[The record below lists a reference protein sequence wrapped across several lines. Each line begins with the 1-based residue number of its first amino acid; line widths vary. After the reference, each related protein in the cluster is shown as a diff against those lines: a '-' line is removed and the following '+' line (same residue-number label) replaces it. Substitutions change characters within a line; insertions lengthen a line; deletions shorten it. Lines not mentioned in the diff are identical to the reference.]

1 MENPVRKNTNRDKDM
16 SCPSKSNVELSNGAS
31 EINKHPLDKLIRQD
45 RMPHIW
51 CPGCGLGTIFS
62 CLLNAIIKSGIDLD
76 KIAIVSG
83 IGCTGRIAGYVKFD
97 GFHTT
102 HGRAIPFATGLKLA
116 RPDLKVIVVS
126 GEGDLF
132 SIGGNHFIHAGR
144 RNVDL
149 TVLCVNNS
157 NYGMTG
163 GQCSATTP
171 VKAITATTPFG
182 NFEAPFSLPHIAAA
196 VGAVYVAR
204 WTAFHIQKV
213 QASIVRAIQ
222 KKGFSFVEI
231 MSPCPTY
238 YARMNKLGNGL
249 DMMKFYKENTV
260 IQQEVQLKDISIT
273 RGGKIVIG
281 DFVDK
286 DRPTFN
292 DMVDE
297 MACRF
302 TGATMHKEE
311 KHKLEHE

>member
-1 MENPVRKNTNRDKDM
+1 MN
-16 SCPSKSNVELSNGAS
+16 CPLKSNTELSNGAS
-31 EINKHPLDKLIRQD
+31 EINKHPLDKFIRQD

-51 CPGCGLGTIFS
+51 CPGCGLGTVFNG
-62 CLLNAIIKSGIDLD
+62 LLNAIIKSSASGETSPAGGGIDLD

-149 TVLCVNNS
+149 TVICVNNS

-204 WTAFHIQKV
+204 WTAFHVQKM
-213 QASIVRAIQ
+213 QASMVRAIR

-238 YARMNKLGNGL
+238 YARMNKLGSGL

-260 IQQEVQLKDISIT
+260 IQKEVQLKDISIV

-281 DFVDK
+281 DFVDS

-292 DMVDE
+292 DLVDE
-297 MACRF
+297 LTCRF

-311 KHKLEHE
+311 KQKLTHE

>member
-1 MENPVRKNTNRDKDM
+1 M
-16 SCPSKSNVELSNGAS
+16 SCPLKSNVELSNGVN

-51 CPGCGLGTIFS
+51 CPGCGLGTVFNG
-62 CLLNAIIKSGIDLD
+62 LLNAIIKSGVDFD

-149 TVLCVNNS
+149 SVICVNNS

-204 WTAFHIQKV
+204 WTAFHVQKM

-238 YARMNKLGNGL
+238 YARMNKLGSGL

-260 IQQEVQLKDISIT
+260 IQQEVELKDIGIT

-292 DMVDE
+292 DLVDE
-297 MACRF
+297 LTCRF
-302 TGATMHKEE
+302 TGATMHKKEA
-311 KHKLEHE
+311 HE

>member
-1 MENPVRKNTNRDKDM
+1 MVNPVRKNTNRDKDM
-16 SCPSKSNVELSNGAS
+16 SCSSKSNAELSNGVND
-31 EINKHPLDKLIRQD
+31 INKHPLDKFIRQD

-51 CPGCGLGTIFS
+51 CPGCGLGTIFNG
-62 CLLNAIIKSGIDLD
+62 LLNAIIKSGVDLD
-76 KIAIVSG
+76 KVAIVSG

-149 TVLCVNNS
+149 TVICVNNS

-204 WTAFHIQKV
+204 WTAYHIQKV
-213 QASIVRAIQ
+213 QSAIVHAIQ

-238 YARMNKLGNGL
+238 YARMNKLGSGL

-260 IQQEVQLKDISIT
+260 IQQEVELKDISIT

-292 DMVDE
+292 DLVDE
-297 MACRF
+297 LTCRF
-302 TGATMHKEE
+302 TGAPLHKE
-311 KHKLEHE
+311 

>member
-1 MENPVRKNTNRDKDM
+1 MEK
-16 SCPSKSNVELSNGAS
+16 
-31 EINKHPLDKLIRQD
+31 EINQKQSDLPAGQAGRMSEHPLDRFIRQD

-51 CPGCGLGTIFS
+51 CPGCGLGTVFNG
-62 CLLNAIIKSGIDLD
+62 LLKAIVKTGIDPK

-116 RPDLKVIVVS
+116 RPDLRVIVVS

-149 TVLCVNNS
+149 TVICVNNS

-171 VKAITATTPFG
+171 EKAVTTTTPFG

-204 WTAFHIQKV
+204 WTVYRIHKMQESFR
-213 QASIVRAIQ
+213 RAIL

-231 MSPCPTY
+231 MAPCPTY
-238 YARMNKLGNGL
+238 YARMNKLGSGL
-249 DMMKFYKENTV
+249 EMMKFYKDNTV
-260 IQQEVQLKDISIT
+260 VQQSVQLKDISIT
-273 RGGKIVIG
+273 RGGKIIVG
-281 DFVDK
+281 EFVDRE
-286 DRPTFN
+286 RPTFN
-292 DMVDE
+292 DLVDE
-297 MACRF
+297 QTCRF
-302 TGATMHKEE
+302 SPRVDYIRVRPGATLHKE
-311 KHKLEHE
+311 LRQT

>member
-1 MENPVRKNTNRDKDM
+1 MAN
-16 SCPSKSNVELSNGAS
+16 
-31 EINKHPLDKLIRQD
+31 EISSHPLDKYIRQD

-51 CPGCGLGTIFS
+51 CSGCGLGTVFN
-62 CLLNAIIKSGIDLD
+62 CLLRSIIKSGTDLN
-76 KIAIVSG
+76 KVAIVSG
-83 IGCTGRIAGYVKFD
+83 IGCTARIAGYVKFD
-97 GFHTT
+97 AFHTT

-126 GEGDLF
+126 GDGDLF

-149 TVLCVNNS
+149 SVICVNNS

-171 VKAITATTPFG
+171 VKAKTATTPFG

-204 WTAFHIQKV
+204 WTAYHVQKV
-213 QASIVRAIQ
+213 QAAILHAIQ
-222 KKGFSFVEI
+222 KKGFSFVEV

-238 YARMNKLGNGL
+238 YARMNKLGSGL

-260 IQQEVQLKDISIT
+260 VQKEVQLKDISIT

-281 DFVDK
+281 DFVDIE
-286 DRPTFN
+286 RPTFN
-292 DMVDE
+292 DLVDE
-297 MACRF
+297 LICRF
-302 TGATMHKEE
+302 NPKLHYAAKSDDSGLHKELS
-311 KHKLEHE
+311 HM

>member
-1 MENPVRKNTNRDKDM
+1 MENKI
-16 SCPSKSNVELSNGAS
+16 SQ
-31 EINKHPLDKLIRQD
+31 HPLDEFIRQD

-51 CPGCGLGTIFS
+51 CPGCGLGTVFS
-62 CLLNAIIKSGIDLD
+62 GLLNAIIKSSASDVALCDEPRPVGRETSPAGGGIDLN
-76 KIAIVSG
+76 KVAIVSG
-83 IGCTGRIAGYVKFD
+83 IGCTGRIAGYVRFD

-149 TVLCVNNS
+149 TVVCVNNS

-171 VKAITATTPFG
+171 VRAVTTTTPFG

-204 WTAFHIQKV
+204 WTAFHAQKM
-213 QASIVRAIQ
+213 QASIARAIQ

-238 YARMNKLGNGL
+238 YARMNKLGTGL
-249 DMMKFYKENTV
+249 DMMKFYKDNTV
-260 IQQEVQLKDISIT
+260 IANEVKLEDISIT

-281 DFVDK
+281 DFIDK

-292 DMVDE
+292 DLVEE
-297 MACRF
+297 MTCKF
-302 TGATMHKEE
+302 TPAGHAKPSGED
-311 KHKLEHE
+311 KQKLELH